1 MKDLAF
7 EKLSL
12 GEIEKC
18 YSTLG
23 MEIEGKPQLFF
34 GGEGV
39 GFVCAYSGENFDRCD
54 VIWEGGG
61 GTMSIVPMP
70 GHEGWLLASRGFR
83 SMVDCGGSTIEIIRR
98 KDGKFSHEP
107 IATVDYLH
115 RFDTLLAPDGTRYII
130 AASLHSGKENN
141 EDWSTPGYLY
151 AGVLPEDVESSFTV
165 EMTRLPGELYMNH
178 GFCKAQWKGRDAAF
192 ISSREGLFVVLPPE
206 KPESDWC
213 AELLLPFPVSD
224 IAIADVDGDG
234 EMEIAA
240 LLPFHGDQFKIY
252 HREKGAGAYQEV
264 YSHISKNDFY
274 HAIISGKIQGERLFA
289 VGARGGAGE
298 VFLVR
303 WDAKDKAY
311 VSQLVESGP
320 GCSNLSLLNTEDG
333 DLLLSANRTTDTA
346 SVYKFKP
353 AKKKV

>member
-1 MKDLAF
+1 MKDLVF

-18 YSTLG
+18 YSALG
-23 MEIEGKPQLFF
+23 MEIGGKPHLFF

-39 GFVCAYSGENFDRCD
+39 GFVCAYSGEKFDHCD
-54 VIWEGGG
+54 IIWEGGG

-70 GHEGWLLASRGFR
+70 GYEGWTLASRGFL
-83 SMVDCGGSTIEIIRR
+83 SMVECAGSPIEIIRYQE
-98 KDGKFSHEP
+98 GKFSHEP
-107 IATVDYLH
+107 IAVVDYLH

-130 AASLHSGKENN
+130 AASLHGGKKNVD
-141 EDWSTPGYLY
+141 DWSTPGHLHV
-151 AGVLPEDVESSFTV
+151 GVMPEDVTGSFTV
-165 EMTRLPGELYMNH
+165 ELSQLPGDFYMNH
-178 GFCKAQWKGRDAAF
+178 GFCKAQWKGREAAF
-192 ISSREGLFVVLPPE
+192 ISSREGLFAVLPPE
-206 KPESDWC
+206 KPEGDWC

-240 LLPFHGDQFKIY
+240 LLPFHGDQFKIF
-252 HREKGAGAYQEV
+252 HKEKDACTYKEV
-264 YSHISKNDFY
+264 YSHLSGNDFY
-274 HAIISGKIQGERLFA
+274 HAIISGVIQGERLFA

-303 WDAKDKAY
+303 WDAKAKAY
-311 VSQLVESGP
+311 KSQLIEAGP
-320 GCSNLSLLNTEDG
+320 GCSNLSLLNTKDG

-346 SVYKFKP
+346 AVYRFDPKP
-353 AKKKV
+353 AGK